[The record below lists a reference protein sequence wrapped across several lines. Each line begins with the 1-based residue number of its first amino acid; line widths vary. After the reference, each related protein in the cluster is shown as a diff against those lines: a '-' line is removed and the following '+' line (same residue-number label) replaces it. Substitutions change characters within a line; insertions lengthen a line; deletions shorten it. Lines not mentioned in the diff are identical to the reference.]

1 MVRLATETEA
11 HMPDYGSGSFLLKN
25 SDLGHADLL
34 FLVTETEAQTVD
46 YGTGSFTLAG
56 VSSVHTTP
64 DDTDLLFIGADGST
78 EGTRL
83 FVGNLT
89 VHSSEVPNTAFGI
102 DWLLW

>member
-1 MVRLATETEA
+1 
-11 HMPDYGSGSFLLKN
+11 MPDYGSGSFLLK
-25 SDLGHADLL
+25 G
-34 FLVTETEAQTVD
+34 VGD
-46 YGTGSFTLAG
+46 YGSHAEWVATPPFEPEGQ
-56 VSSVHTTP
+56 SSETS
-64 DDTDLLFIGADGST
+64 LLGQSST